1 MYIINIKRT
10 TFANMNL
17 LPTEIK
23 RQRGTLRADRTN
35 PNEPKLPS
43 SIPPTPSWLS
53 EDGKIAFSE
62 LSILLHDMAVLTQ
75 ADELALTLLCD
86 AYSEYKSAK
95 EIVNTLGATVEIM
108 SREGNSKPTIRP
120 EVQIANQAFVRV
132 FQLLKEF
139 GLTPSSRAKVN
150 AMEQVAGTPDVKI
163 ENFFQGGE

>member
-1 MYIINIKRT
+1 MAKMI
-10 TFANMNL
+10 
-17 LPTEIK
+17 PTEIK
-23 RQRGTLRADRTN
+23 RQRGTLRKDRTN
-35 PNEPKLPS
+35 PYEPKLPVA
-43 SIPPTPSWLS
+43 IPPTPTWLS
-53 EDGKIAFSE
+53 EDGQKAFVE
-62 LSILLHDMAVLTQ
+62 LSTLLHDMSVLTN

-95 EIVNTLGATVEIM
+95 QIVNSLGATVEIM

-150 AMEQVAGTPDVKI
+150 AMEQVGTTPDVKI
-163 ENFFQGGE
+163 ENFFHGGE

>member
-1 MYIINIKRT
+1 MPKR
-10 TFANMNL
+10 

-23 RQRGTLRADRTN
+23 KQRGTLRQDRMN
-35 PNEPKLPS
+35 PNEPVLPS
-43 SIPPTPSWLS
+43 VIPPIPTWLS
-53 EDGKIAFSE
+53 EDGQKAFAE
-62 LSILLHDMAVLTQ
+62 LSILLHNMAVLTQ

-86 AYSEYKSAK
+86 AYSEYKKAK
-95 EIVNTLGATVEIM
+95 EVVNKLGATVEVL

-150 AMEQVAGTPDVKI
+150 AIESQAGTPDVKI
-163 ENFFQGGE
+163 ENFFNSGE

>member
-1 MYIINIKRT
+1 MYIINIKKT
-10 TFANMNL
+10 IFANMNL

-35 PNEPKLPS
+35 PNEPKLPN
-43 SIPPTPSWLS
+43 SIPPIPSWLS
-53 EDGKIAFSE
+53 EDGKKAFSE
-62 LSILLHDMAVLTQ
+62 LSNLLYDMSVLTS

-163 ENFFQGGE
+163 ENFFHGGE